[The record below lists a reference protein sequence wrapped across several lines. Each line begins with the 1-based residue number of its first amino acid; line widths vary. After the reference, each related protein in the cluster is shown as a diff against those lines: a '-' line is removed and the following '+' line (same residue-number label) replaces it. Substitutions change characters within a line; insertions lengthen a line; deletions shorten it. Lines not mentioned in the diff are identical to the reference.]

1 MVLSKNTYL
10 SCMRSVPDN
19 TPAFDDAVVS
29 SYWHADQTQ
38 ATLLA
43 VDVRGYMKPSV
54 VIAKKRDPAAK
65 EYPQYRRHLCF
76 LSRTVSSCTNV
87 NQCVVVQNYFRRSFC
102 W

>member
-1 MVLSKNTYL
+1 MLSKNTYL
-10 SCMRSVPDN
+10 SPVRSVPDN

-54 VIAKKRDPAAK
+54 VIAKKTRPSGK
-65 EYPQYRRHLCF
+65 GV
-76 LSRTVSSCTNV
+76 STVAQTLALFVTYC
-87 NQCVVVQNYFRRSFC
+87 QFMH
-102 W
+102 